1 MNDAMLQTILLV
13 AIIIVAISLT
23 GVVLLQR
30 SEGGALGM
38 GGGPSGF
45 MTARGAG
52 NLLTKV
58 TWVLAALLFGLTI
71 LLTVVGNM
79 DRAAVSGIDADAVG
93 SLATKPASSPN
104 NNRPSRSPPSRP
116 SRRRRRWTIWKPASR
131 PLPRR
136 RRNSPPGNGRAFDDL
151 FESAPQGAL
160 SSFDQQF
167 DSLRAMPP
175 LRIME

>member
-52 NLLTKV
+52 NLLTVV
-58 TWVLAALLFGLTI
+58 TWWLAGILFALTI
-71 LLTVVGNM
+71 ALTVVGNM
-79 DRAAVSGIDADAVG
+79 DRASVSMIDANAVG
-93 SLATKPASSPN
+93 SLATRPQTQQPQEQPAQQQPAAPAKPSAPSLDDLEASLAPAPASQ
-104 NNRPSRSPPSRP
+104 
-116 SRRRRRWTIWKPASR
+116 PAR
-131 PLPRR
+131 
-136 RRNSPPGNGRAFDDL
+136 
-151 FESAPQGAL
+151 
-160 SSFDQQF
+160 
-167 DSLRAMPP
+167 
-175 LRIME
+175 

>member
-58 TWVLAALLFGLTI
+58 TWILASLLFGLTI
-71 LLTVVGNM
+71 VLTVIGNM

-93 SLATKPASSPN
+93 SLATRPATSQTQQPAQPQPAQPAKPAA
-104 NNRPSRSPPSRP
+104 PS
-116 SRRRRRWTIWKPASR
+116 
-131 PLPRR
+131 L
-136 RRNSPPGNGRAFDDL
+136 DDL
-151 FESAPQGAL
+151 EASVSAPAQAPA
-160 SSFDQQF
+160 QQPA
-167 DSLRAMPP
+167 R
-175 LRIME
+175 

>member
-58 TWVLAALLFGLTI
+58 TWILAGLLFGLTI
-71 LLTVVGNM
+71 VLTVVGNM
-79 DRAAVSGIDADAVG
+79 DRASVSVIDANAVG
-93 SLATKPASSPN
+93 SLATKPASSQPQQ
-104 NNRPSRSPPSRP
+104 PAQPQPAQP
-116 SRRRRRWTIWKPASR
+116 AKPAAPS
-131 PLPRR
+131 L
-136 RRNSPPGNGRAFDDL
+136 DDL
-151 FESAPQGAL
+151 EASVSAPAQAPA
-160 SSFDQQF
+160 QQPA
-167 DSLRAMPP
+167 R
-175 LRIME
+175 

>member
-1 MNDAMLQTILLV
+1 MNDTMLQTILLV
-13 AIIIVAISLT
+13 AIILVAVSLT

-58 TWVLAALLFGLTI
+58 TWILAALLFGLTI

-79 DRAAVSGIDADAVG
+79 DRASVSVIDANAVG
-93 SLATKPASSPN
+93 SLATTPQPQQQQQPAQAQPTAPAQPVA
-104 NNRPSRSPPSRP
+104 PS
-116 SRRRRRWTIWKPASR
+116 
-131 PLPRR
+131 L
-136 RRNSPPGNGRAFDDL
+136 DDL
-151 FESAPQGAL
+151 EASVTSAQPT
-160 SSFDQQF
+160 QQP
-167 DSLRAMPP
+167 AQ
-175 LRIME
+175 

>member
-71 LLTVVGNM
+71 VLTVVGNM

-93 SLATKPASSPN
+93 SLATRPAASQTQQPAQPQPAQPVKPAA
-104 NNRPSRSPPSRP
+104 PS
-116 SRRRRRWTIWKPASR
+116 
-131 PLPRR
+131 L
-136 RRNSPPGNGRAFDDL
+136 DDL
-151 FESAPQGAL
+151 EASVSAPAQSPA
-160 SSFDQQF
+160 QQPA
-167 DSLRAMPP
+167 R
-175 LRIME
+175 

>member
-52 NLLTKV
+52 NLLTV
-58 TWVLAALLFGLTI
+58 ITWWLAAILFALTI
-71 LLTVVGNM
+71 GLTVVGNM
-79 DRAAVSGIDADAVG
+79 DRASVSVIDANAVG
-93 SLATKPASSPN
+93 SLATQPQTQQQPAQPQPAAPARPTAPSLDDLEASLPSAAAHTPAPAPAS
-104 NNRPSRSPPSRP
+104 PP
-116 SRRRRRWTIWKPASR
+116 A
-131 PLPRR
+131 
-136 RRNSPPGNGRAFDDL
+136 
-151 FESAPQGAL
+151 Q
-160 SSFDQQF
+160 
-167 DSLRAMPP
+167 
-175 LRIME
+175 